1 MFVIYFLLILV
12 GIITVHE
19 LGHFIFAKIFG
30 VDVLEFA
37 IGFGPKLYEKKAR
50 KPPSELIFFR

>member
-37 IGFGPKLYEKKAR
+37 IGFGPKLYEKKG
-50 KPPSELIFFR
+50 KKIV